1 MNYQD
6 KTHFYGKIWIWT
18 AVCVVLLVPV
28 SICVYYNAWPEMTAV
43 FKGLLGVAPIFWT
56 VGTIEVITFT
66 PMLGTG
72 GSYLAFVTGTL
83 TSIKVPSAINA
94 MESAGVK
101 VQSEEGEILSTIA
114 VATSSIVTT
123 LVIALGVVFLSILTP
138 VINSPILQPAFKNIL
153 PALFGGLAVVYIN
166 KNVKVAMIPML
177 FMMILFLLVPSMA
190 SSVGILVPVGA
201 LISIAGARFLYK
213 KNLI

>member
-72 GSYLAFVTGTL
+72 GSYLAFVTGNL

-138 VINSPILQPAFKNIL
+138 VINSPILQPAFKHIL

-177 FMMILFLLVPSMA
+177 FMIILFLLVPSMA